1 MKRFYDLDLLENQV
15 FGAGPE
21 EEDPPW
27 EQVEEWETPK
37 DLEGGRTVTLT
48 LTVDEQTQ
56 IECRVIGVFL
66 ESDKEYI
73 ALELPQSQVQL
84 MGLEPGEDDGIE
96 LVSIQEEEEQERVTE
111 RFMELFVRDG
121 GLDGGDTLTEAF
133 DGDLKRGDPG
143 GPDFSQRDAEVQPD
157 AASQRG
163 AAAEPDAA
171 FEPDPAAG
179 PDMSAAQKTES
190 EKES

>member
-1 MKRFYDLDLLENQV
+1 MAGESAVWPDSQKNVWREVLMRTFYDLDLLENQV
-15 FGAGPE
+15 FGADPE
-21 EEDPPW
+21 EGDPPW

-56 IECRVIGVFL
+56 MECRVIGVFL
-66 ESDKEYI
+66 EGDKEYI

-111 RFMELFVRDG
+111 RFMELFARDG
-121 GLDGGDTLTEAF
+121 
-133 DGDLKRGDPG
+133 
-143 GPDFSQRDAEVQPD
+143 
-157 AASQRG
+157 
-163 AAAEPDAA
+163 
-171 FEPDPAAG
+171 G
-179 PDMSAAQKTES
+179 PDMSAVQKTES

>member
-1 MKRFYDLDLLENQV
+1 MAGESAVWPDSQKNVWREVLMRTFYDLDLLENPV
-15 FGAGPE
+15 FGADPE
-21 EEDPPW
+21 EGDPPW

-56 IECRVIGVFL
+56 MECRVIGVFL
-66 ESDKEYI
+66 EGDKEYI

-111 RFMELFVRDG
+111 RFMELFARDG
-121 GLDGGDTLTEAF
+121 
-133 DGDLKRGDPG
+133 
-143 GPDFSQRDAEVQPD
+143 
-157 AASQRG
+157 
-163 AAAEPDAA
+163 
-171 FEPDPAAG
+171 G
-179 PDMSAAQKTES
+179 PDMSAVQKTES

>member
-1 MKRFYDLDLLENQV
+1 MKWFYDLDLLENQV

-96 LVSIQEEEEQERVTE
+96 LVSIQEEEERERVTE

-121 GLDGGDTLTEAF
+121 GLD
-133 DGDLKRGDPG
+133 
-143 GPDFSQRDAEVQPD
+143 
-157 AASQRG
+157 
-163 AAAEPDAA
+163 
-171 FEPDPAAG
+171 
-179 PDMSAAQKTES
+179 MSAVQKTES